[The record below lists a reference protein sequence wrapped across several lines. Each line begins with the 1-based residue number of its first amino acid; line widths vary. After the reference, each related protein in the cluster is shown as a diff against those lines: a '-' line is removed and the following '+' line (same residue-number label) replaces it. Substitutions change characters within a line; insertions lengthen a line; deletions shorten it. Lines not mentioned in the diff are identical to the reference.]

1 VAVYS
6 VTQVSHYIKQLLAQ
20 DPLISDLWISG
31 EVSNG
36 RPSQTGHVYFTLKDA
51 SAQLRCIMFS
61 KGNGI
66 ELIADGAAIVAHG
79 RVSLY
84 EARGSL
90 DFVAD
95 IVMAEGAGP
104 LSLEFE
110 RLKTKLEKEGL
121 FEPSRK
127 RPLPQFPKVI
137 GLVTS
142 PTGAALQDILKILS
156 RRYPLA
162 QVLLAPT
169 LVQGPEAVPG
179 IISAVQTICADG
191 RAEVIILARG
201 GGSLEDLWAFNE
213 EAVARTIF
221 ACPIPVV
228 SAIGHETDYTI
239 ADFVADVR
247 APTPSAAT
255 EMIAPD
261 RRELMAGVA
270 SLVERSNSA
279 LRGLSEKCR
288 ASLDDTL
295 ARLHRSAP
303 DIALWRRQVDELLQ
317 ETHTSTS
324 RLVVDLKNRVAAL
337 SGQVEA
343 LSPLSALRRGYAA
356 VERQPAGEAIS
367 SIHQLKAN
375 DSIKVTLSD
384 GAFPAVANPSVRKAT
399 NGKSAAPAGAR
410 LFE

>member
-6 VTQVSHYIKQLLAQ
+6 VTQVSHYLKQLLDQ

-31 EVSNG
+31 EVSNV
-36 RPSQTGHVYFTLKDA
+36 RPSPTGHSYFTLKDA

-61 KGNGI
+61 RGNGI
-66 ELIADGAAIVAHG
+66 ELITDGAAVVAHG
-79 RVSLY
+79 RISLY

-90 DFVAD
+90 DFVTD
-95 IVMAEGAGP
+95 IVMTEGAGP

-127 RPLPQFPKVI
+127 RPMPQFPKVI

-142 PTGAALQDILKILS
+142 PTGAVLQDILKILS

-162 QVLLAPT
+162 EVLLAPT

-179 IISAVQTICADG
+179 IISAIHTICADG

-221 ACPIPVV
+221 ACPTPVV

-247 APTPSAAT
+247 APTPSAAA

-261 RRELMAGVA
+261 RKDLMAGVA
-270 SLVERSNSA
+270 SISDRLNWA
-279 LRGLSEKCR
+279 LRGLSEKSR
-288 ASLDDTL
+288 ASLDD
-295 ARLHRSAP
+295 AVSRLHRSAP
-303 DIALWRRQVDELLQ
+303 DIALWRRQVDDLLQ
-317 ETHTSTS
+317 ETHTSAS
-324 RLVVDLKNRVAAL
+324 RLVLDYKKRVAAL

-343 LSPLSALRRGYAA
+343 LSPMSALRRGYAV
-356 VERQPAGEAIS
+356 VERQPAGEAVS
-367 SIHQLKAN
+367 SIHQLKPN
-375 DSIKVTLSD
+375 DSIKVTVSD
-384 GAFPAVANPSVRKAT
+384 GAFPAIANPSVRKAT
-399 NGKSAAPAGAR
+399 NGKSTAPAGAR